1 MTAVQVQVR
10 WDATAIKIAQDV
22 IKIGMSGPDTR
33 AEIARRFG
41 VPSISDNALRNAFAR
56 AGLVL
61 VYGRRFVP
69 PSTARGIGPA
79 EVDPPTQRS
88 ERVPTTAPQPSG
100 RVEVLEAIR
109 RGPKEFVPKDDERAR
124 VASERAPQETACR
137 AFVAPAGPRPLTAT
151 AHERVLVIPDVHI
164 PVNDKAATDLAIA
177 IGFALKPTT
186 IVVLGDTL
194 DFAPLSFHQRTRK
207 VHSLREEIDGGRAF
221 FRALEQIG
229 APNLVLTLGNHEFR
243 LDRYIHGHAPAIA
256 DLDGMSVDAM
266 LGLSANG
273 WRVVQYHDG
282 IKIGGVY
289 YTHEVGH
296 CGIHAVR
303 TSGDRMASPIVIGHV
318 HSLTGVEM
326 HSIDGE
332 PRGAWS
338 FGWLGDM
345 DHIDYRHR
353 DKARR
358 DWPHAVGV
366 VYGDEDKNAWAQ
378 ALVMRDKSR
387 VANVHGRIVRAA

>member
-1 MTAVQVQVR
+1 MTTVSVQVR
-10 WDATAIKIAQDV
+10 WDAAAV
-22 IKIGMSGPDTR
+22 GMAREVVALGMSSHDTR
-33 AEIARRFG
+33 AEVARRFG
-41 VPSISDNALRNAFAR
+41 VPHISDNSLRNAFNR
-56 AGLVL
+56 HGFTLS
-61 VYGRRFVP
+61 YGRRYVP
-69 PSTARGIGPA
+69 PATARGVGPTEPAHLTAPSGGAILSDA
-79 EVDPPTQRS
+79 EPPTHRS
-88 ERVPTTAPQPSG
+88 ERVPTTQPPAA
-100 RVEVLEAIR
+100 V
-109 RGPKEFVPKDDERAR
+109 AR
-124 VASERAPQETACR
+124 VSVATGGVGPVDATETACR
-137 AFVAPAGPRPLTAT
+137 AFVAPSGPRPLTAT

-229 APNLVLTLGNHEFR
+229 APNLVITLGNHEFR

-366 VYGDEDKNAWAQ
+366 VYGDEDKNAWAH

>member
-1 MTAVQVQVR
+1 MIRSVMQ
-10 WDATAIKIAQDV
+10 WDAAALRVVDDV
-22 IKIGMSGPDTR
+22 LALRMQRSADVLV
-33 AEIARRFG
+33 EIARRLG
-41 VPSISDNALRNAFAR
+41 VPLVTDNQLRNAYAR
-56 AGLVL
+56 AG
-61 VYGRRFVP
+61 RRFSYYAAA
-69 PSTARGIGPA
+69 PSSTPHTARGLGEVALPA
-79 EVDPPTQRS
+79 EALPVRNSDHEPPTQRS
-88 ERVPTTAPQPSG
+88 ERVPTTAPVPSA
-100 RVEVLEAIR
+100 RVEVA
-109 RGPKEFVPKDDERAR
+109 
-124 VASERAPQETACR
+124 ETACR
-137 AFVAPAGPRPLTAT
+137 AFVAPMGPRPLTPT

-273 WRVVQYHDG
+273 WRVIQYHDG
-282 IKIGGVY
+282 IKIGGTY

-332 PRGAWS
+332 ARGAWS

-366 VYGDEDKNAWAQ
+366 VYGDEHNNAWAQ

>member
-1 MTAVQVQVR
+1 MIRTTAQVQ
-10 WDATAIKIAQDV
+10 WDAAAVAVVDEV
-22 IKIGMSGPDTR
+22 LALRLMPDAVR
-33 AEIARRFG
+33 EEVARRLG
-41 VPSISDNALRNAFAR
+41 VDIVSDKALRNGWERVMRRTDPAAR
-56 AGLVL
+56 FSYRGAATSSKPAPTPHTVRGLGHVEPEP
-61 VYGRRFVP
+61 V
-69 PSTARGIGPA
+69 
-79 EVDPPTQRS
+79 TQRS
-88 ERVPTTAPQPSG
+88 ERVPSVTGGEHVAAPMPAVG
-100 RVEVLEAIR
+100 AVD
-109 RGPKEFVPKDDERAR
+109 GT
-124 VASERAPQETACR
+124 ETACR
-137 AFVAPAGPRPLTAT
+137 AFVAPMQPKPFTAT

-194 DFAPLSFHQRTRK
+194 DFAPLSFHQRTSK

-229 APNLVLTLGNHEFR
+229 AANLLITLGNHEFR

-273 WRVVQYHDG
+273 WRVVPYHDG
-282 IKIGGVY
+282 IRVGGVY

-303 TSGDRMASPIVIGHV
+303 TSGDRMATPIVIGHV

-332 PRGAWS
+332 ARGAWS

-358 DWPHAVGV
+358 DWPHAVGI
-366 VYGDEDKNAWAQ
+366 VYGDEHNNAWATPV
-378 ALVMRDKSR
+378 VMRDRSR
-387 VANVHGRIVRAA
+387 VANVHGRVVRA

>member
-1 MTAVQVQVR
+1 MTTLLQQVR
-10 WDATAIKIAQDV
+10 WDAAALATVDAVLAQRMAPADALRE
-22 IKIGMSGPDTR
+22 M
-33 AEIARRFG
+33 ARRLG
-41 VPSISDNALRNAFAR
+41 VPFVTDNQLRNAFAR
-56 AGLVL
+56 N
-61 VYGRRFVP
+61 GRRFSWRVGLYTEP
-69 PSTARGIGPA
+69 ERQ
-79 EVDPPTQRS
+79 VDCPPTPPPARNRDHDTEPPTHRS
-88 ERVPTTAPQPSG
+88 ERVPTTQPPAPSG
-100 RVEVLEAIR
+100 RGEV
-109 RGPKEFVPKDDERAR
+109 V
-124 VASERAPQETACR
+124 ETACR

-229 APNLVLTLGNHEFR
+229 APNLVITLGNHEFR

-266 LGLSANG
+266 LDLSANG